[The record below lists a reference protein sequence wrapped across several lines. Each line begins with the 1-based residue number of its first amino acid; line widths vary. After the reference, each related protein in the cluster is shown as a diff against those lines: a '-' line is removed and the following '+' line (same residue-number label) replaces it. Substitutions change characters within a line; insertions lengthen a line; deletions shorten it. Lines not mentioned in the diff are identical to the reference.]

1 MRSLALRISALLILF
16 SIPKINADE
25 TTNQLNSLD
34 FNRDIRPLLSDRCFA
49 CHGPDASK
57 REANVRLD
65 LPPDQGA
72 LDRKIIVAHKPEE
85 SELIARIVS
94 DDVDSLM
101 PPPHSGK
108 KLSVAERQRLEAW
121 IRQGAKYE
129 SHWAW
134 APLKTKIVPH
144 SPVESSPQSATN
156 PIDFFL
162 SLESSSIRSR
172 KNDSANSYALLR
184 RLSFDLTG
192 LPPSPADLQW
202 LKQQLLESR
211 DSSASHVEDVIH
223 WDSWIDKKMASP
235 AFGERMAIWWLDL
248 VRYADTVGYHGDQ
261 EHHAAPYRDWV
272 IRAFNDNLPFDEF
285 SRFQL
290 AGDRLPASGEM
301 GKIASAYNRLLQT
314 SHEGGVQAKEYLAK
328 YSADRVRNFSQVW
341 LGLTVGCAECHDH
354 KFDPITQR
362 EFYQL
367 AAFFADIDELQT
379 FKGGDSSPTKRYPE
393 LDVLSPLD
401 GITKMRVMV
410 SDSVEP
416 REIRVLPRGN
426 WLDESG
432 EIVPPGV
439 PAALSSM
446 STSQN
451 RVSRLEL
458 ANWLFKENQALTA
471 RVTVNRI
478 WSLFFSQGIS
488 DSLEDFGAQGFPPT
502 HPELLDWLAREWID
516 SGWDIKYLVRKLVT
530 SNAYRRNALPK
541 AIESE
546 LAMEHGPILFQ
557 TPRRI
562 PAEFIRDSVLNLSGL
577 IDHRM
582 GGPPVRPYQPDG
594 YYNLLNFPPR
604 TYAISEGGN
613 LYRRGVYTH
622 WQRQFLHPMLRN
634 FDAPSREECTAQRN
648 RSNTPT
654 QMLVLLNDPTFVEA
668 ARGFAWRVSREI
680 DPVAADRNILI
691 AEQLW
696 LQALSRPP
704 TLDERS
710 ILVEQY
716 EMQRNYFRHHSDE
729 RLKFLNIGQWKAPDL
744 DSLQEEELNELAAW
758 SFTARSLFILNEF
771 LTLY

>member
-1 MRSLALRISALLILF
+1 LAEPNLL
-16 SIPKINADE
+16 A
-25 TTNQLNSLD
+25 
-34 FNRDIRPLLSDRCFA
+34 
-49 CHGPDASK
+49 
-57 REANVRLD
+57 
-65 LPPDQGA
+65 
-72 LDRKIIVAHKPEE
+72 
-85 SELIARIVS
+85 
-94 DDVDSLM
+94 
-101 PPPHSGK
+101 
-108 KLSVAERQRLEAW
+108 
-121 IRQGAKYE
+121 
-129 SHWAW
+129 
-134 APLKTKIVPH
+134 
-144 SPVESSPQSATN
+144 ATN
-156 PIDFFL
+156 PIDFIL
-162 SLESSSIRSR
+162 SMESSSVPST
-172 KNDSANSYALLR
+172 KNDSATSYALLR

-192 LPPSPADLQW
+192 LPPSPSDLYW
-202 LKQQLLESR
+202 LKEQLFKSR
-211 DSSASHVEDVIH
+211 GSSASLVEDGIH
-223 WDSWIDKKMASP
+223 WESWIDRKIASP

-290 AGDRLPASGEM
+290 AGDRLPAGGEM

-367 AAFFADIDELQT
+367 AAFFADIDEMQT

-410 SDSVEP
+410 ADSVEP
-416 REIRVLPRGN
+416 RVIRVLPRGN

-432 EIVPPGV
+432 EIVLPGV
-439 PAALSSM
+439 PAALSSIA
-446 STSQN
+446 TSQE
-451 RVSRLEL
+451 RASRLEL

-488 DSLEDFGAQGFPPT
+488 DSLEDFGAQGSPPK

-516 SGWDIKYLVRKLVT
+516 SGWDIKYLVRKIVL
-530 SNAYRRNALPK
+530 SNAYRRNAFPV
-541 AIESE
+541 AMGPE
-546 LAMEHGPILFQ
+546 LAMEHGPILLQ

-562 PAEFIRDSVLNLSGL
+562 AAEFIRDSALHLSGL

-604 TYAISEGGN
+604 TYVVSEGGN
-613 LYRRGVYTH
+613 QYRRGVYTH

-634 FDAPSREECTAQRN
+634 FDAPSREECSAQRN
-648 RSNTPT
+648 QSNTPT

-680 DPVAADRNILI
+680 DPAAPARNVLI

-704 TLDERS
+704 TVDERNV
-710 ILVEQY
+710 LVGLY
-716 EMQRNYFRHHSDE
+716 EMQRNYFRQHSEE
-729 RLKFLNIGQWKAPDL
+729 RIKFLHIGQWKAPNL

>member
-1 MRSLALRISALLILF
+1 MRSLVLCIASMLLVFSIQPISA
-16 SIPKINADE
+16 DE
-25 TTNQLNSLD
+25 NTNHSYSLE

-49 CHGPDASK
+49 CHGPDANK

-65 LPPDQGA
+65 LPPDQEA

-85 SELIARIVS
+85 SELIVRILS
-94 DDVDSLM
+94 DDADSLM

-108 KLSVAERQRLEAW
+108 KLSIAEKQRLEAW

-129 SHWAW
+129 AHWAW
-134 APLKTKIVPH
+134 APLKTTTLPH
-144 SPVESSPQSATN
+144 SSVESRPRSLTN
-156 PIDFFL
+156 PIDLFL
-162 SLESSSIRSR
+162 SMEPSSVPSIKS
-172 KNDSANSYALLR
+172 DSANSYALLR
-184 RLSFDLTG
+184 RLSYDLTG

-202 LKQQLLESR
+202 LRQQLIESKV
-211 DSSASHVEDVIH
+211 SSALLVEDGID
-223 WDSWIDKKMASP
+223 WESWIDRKIASP

-367 AAFFADIDELQT
+367 AAIFADIDEMQT

-410 SDSVEP
+410 ADSVKP

-432 EIVPPGV
+432 ELVLPGV
-439 PAALSSM
+439 PAALASIQ
-446 STSQN
+446 TSQG
-451 RVSRLEL
+451 RASRLDL
-458 ANWLFKENQALTA
+458 ANWLFRENQALTA

-478 WSLFFSQGIS
+478 WSLFFSRGIS
-488 DSLEDFGAQGFPPT
+488 DSLEDFGAQGSPPKY
-502 HPELLDWLAREWID
+502 PELLDWLAGEWID
-516 SGWDIKYLVRKLVT
+516 SGWDIKYLVRKIVL
-530 SNAYRRNALPK
+530 SNAYRRNGLPHEM
-541 AIESE
+541 ESE
-546 LAMEHGPILFQ
+546 QALENGPIQLR

-562 PAEFIRDSVLNLSGL
+562 PAEFIRDSALYMSGL

-594 YYNLLNFPPR
+594 YYNLLNFPTR
-604 TYAISEGGN
+604 TYVVSEGGN
-613 LYRRGVYTH
+613 QYRRGVYTH

-648 RSNTPT
+648 KSNTPT
-654 QMLVLLNDPTFVEA
+654 QMLVLLNDPTFIEA
-668 ARGFAWRVSREI
+668 ARGFAWRISREI
-680 DPVAADRNILI
+680 APTAPDRNTLI

-704 TLDERS
+704 TVDERS
-710 ILVEQY
+710 ILVELY
-716 EMQRNYFRHHSDE
+716 ETQRNYFDQHPDE
-729 RLKFLNIGQWKAPDL
+729 RLKFLQIGLWKAPKL
-744 DSLQEEELNELAAW
+744 DSLQEGELNELAAW